1 MDLYF
6 YFDTKIAIVDSFSR
20 HFSVLFFINSD
31 PHQKMFY
38 FGTSRRAQCSNTGL
52 IEQKLDC
59 FFLCLSQL
67 VIVIESDIRNS
78 FFLDSVLE
86 SQWNKDL

>member
-31 PHQKMFY
+31 PHQKIFY
-38 FGTSRRAQCSNTGL
+38 L
-52 IEQKLDC
+52 EQVEGHNVQILD
-59 FFLCLSQL
+59 
-67 VIVIESDIRNS
+67 
-78 FFLDSVLE
+78 
-86 SQWNKDL
+86 